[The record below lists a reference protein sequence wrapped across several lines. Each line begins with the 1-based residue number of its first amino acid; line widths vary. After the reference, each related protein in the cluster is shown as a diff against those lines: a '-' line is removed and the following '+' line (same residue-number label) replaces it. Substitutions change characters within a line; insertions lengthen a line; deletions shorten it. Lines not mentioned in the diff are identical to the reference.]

1 MEAHGD
7 LDCGQFDVRSI
18 IFPSLSAINQR
29 GMLLTDT
36 TQLMSGGDAMDRVFP
51 RLLAFS
57 LATMLVLAACA
68 SSSPSSSTGPITA
81 AATATPAVEQAQSPA
96 TVSTPKAE
104 SSELTVQWI
113 RQQFGDAWDIEY
125 PQGWTIN
132 DAGVYA
138 GSLSAAGTY
147 NAQRYVVSFDVPI
160 LPPGISPSGDIAM
173 LDACAS
179 EIAALPQEQQKA
191 VAVEET
197 VVAGV
202 PARRVLNMPDP
213 ATGEVTH
220 RLYIWRSGSVNPRLI
235 VIRPIDQETP
245 DRKEMQ
251 ELLDRFGAGVR

>member
-1 MEAHGD
+1 
-7 LDCGQFDVRSI
+7 
-18 IFPSLSAINQR
+18 
-29 GMLLTDT
+29 
-36 TQLMSGGDAMDRVFP
+36 MDRVFP

-68 SSSPSSSTGPITA
+68 SSTPSSTTGPITA
-81 AATATPAVEQAQSPA
+81 AATATPAVEPPQPLA
-96 TVSTPKAE
+96 TVAAPTAE
-104 SSELTVQWI
+104 SSGSPMRWI

-147 NAQRYVVSFDVPI
+147 NAQHYVVSFDAPI
-160 LPPGISPSGDIAM
+160 LPPDIAPSDDVAM
-173 LDACAS
+173 LDAWVAS

-191 VAVEET
+191 VAVEKT
-197 VVAGV
+197 IVAGV
-202 PARRVLNMPDP
+202 PARRVLNMTDP

-220 RLYIWRSGSVNPRLI
+220 RLCIWRSGSVNPRLI